1 MHTIVNDSKGSDLMA
16 KVFYPKDSIFVPA
29 SCPPHPENT
38 EYKVSYGEEDWNGT
52 FVSVFKV
59 QMVYD
64 GEVLGRRSP
73 SFPVGTDDYSRVHEA
88 ILELPKKCSRQ
99 CLEKCIKI
107 YLSNLQ

>member
-1 MHTIVNDSKGSDLMA
+1 MA

-29 SCPPHPENT
+29 SCPPHPQNT

-64 GEVLGRRSP
+64 GVVSGRRSP
-73 SFPVGTDDYSRVHEA
+73 SFPIETDDYFKVHDTM
-88 ILELPKKCSRQ
+88 LKL
-99 CLEKCIKI
+99 LEKYNK
-107 YLSNLQ
+107 